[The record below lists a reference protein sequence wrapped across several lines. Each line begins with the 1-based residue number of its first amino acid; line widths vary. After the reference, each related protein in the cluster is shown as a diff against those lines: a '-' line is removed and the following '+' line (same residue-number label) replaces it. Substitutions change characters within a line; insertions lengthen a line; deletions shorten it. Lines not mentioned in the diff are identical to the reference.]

1 MRKNDPSKGMISFP
15 GGFIN
20 EGETAEGAMRRKAKE
35 ETSHVLEPIAILG
48 VYSDPKIP
56 KAHYFCY
63 LYYESKPRQ

>member
-20 EGETAEGAMRRKAKE
+20 EGETAEGAMRWKAKE

-48 VYSDPKIP
+48 VYSNRDPKSTLFLLP
-56 KAHYFCY
+56 LLRK
-63 LYYESKPRQ
+63 